1 VWWGNSGSEGMCNI
15 LHGSG
20 NIHSWRS
27 VKEGAGHVFA
37 TAHGAIVQ

>member
-1 VWWGNSGSEGMCNI
+1 MWWGSSGSEGMCNI

-20 NIHSWRS
+20 DIHPWRS

-37 TAHGAIVQ
+37 TAHGAIAQ

>member
-1 VWWGNSGSEGMCNI
+1 MCVGQFRKCII

-27 VKEGAGHVFA
+27 VKEGAEHVFA
-37 TAHGAIVQ
+37 TAHGAIAQ